1 MHNDPSD
8 LDLCYFSL
16 QVLRNKI
23 NLNNLL
29 MPPGD
34 NSARLV
40 FNGRVGFNGL

>member
-16 QVLRNKI
+16 QVLRNKL
-23 NLNNLL
+23 NLNSLL

-34 NSARLV
+34 NSAHLV
-40 FNGRVGFNGL
+40 LNGCVGL